1 MNHDMLVVTDR
12 MAKAIVTAMALHGF
26 LASCIAEL
34 QQKLND
40 ETFPCESNFD
50 CSIIS
55 GHSSRKIFCGYK
67 LNTLLRLRTFCC
79 ELCHLHKNVPRTG
92 ILAAPLDLPASCVT
106 RHAYPA
112 LPDSQ
117 QVFCPA
123 SLGFQAVVLVLD
135 FQLLPSLLVSFFF

>member
-1 MNHDMLVVTDR
+1 MVSPCLC
-12 MAKAIVTAMALHGF
+12 KSPTASEPASRVKPVLKQTFGRASREAAHEALPRAVPNG
-26 LASCIAEL
+26 A
-34 QQKLND
+34 
-40 ETFPCESNFD
+40 FD

-135 FQLLPSLLVSFFF
+135 FQLLPSLLVCFC